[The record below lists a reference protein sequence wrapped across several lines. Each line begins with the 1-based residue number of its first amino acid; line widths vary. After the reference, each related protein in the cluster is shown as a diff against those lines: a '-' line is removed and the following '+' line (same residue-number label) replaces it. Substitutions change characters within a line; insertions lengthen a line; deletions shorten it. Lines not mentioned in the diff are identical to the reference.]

1 MYLTSVYRPLSFL
14 PLFTPMPPFAGKCT
28 VTLLNETESLISYLN
43 KDDAYFYS
51 LVYDPQQKTLLADK
65 GEIHVGSRYQVDGI
79 PKSAEFKVRLNSRNI

>member
-1 MYLTSVYRPLSFL
+1 MTDLPTDARYRCFICTIYPS
-14 PLFTPMPPFAGKCT
+14 TGKCT

-79 PKSAEFKVRLNSRNI
+79 PKTSEYKVITDD

>member
-1 MYLTSVYRPLSFL
+1 MNGDKDQPTNRRVHATKNLYHLWSLL
-14 PLFTPMPPFAGKCT
+14 GKCT

-65 GEIHVGSRYQVDGI
+65 GEIHVGSRYQVDHI
-79 PKSAEFKVRLNSRNI
+79 PKAPEFKVYP